1 MLTRLHAR
9 ATTTPAVRAAIQAS
23 TDNPAVLAKRHGI
36 AWETAEKWQSRA
48 ATGEV
53 HDRSHTAH
61 RLQTTLT
68 EAQGAI
74 VVHLRKTLQLPLDD
88 LLLVTQ
94 EFISAAASR
103 SAIDR
108 LLRRH
113 GVSRLD
119 KAVEAKDSS
128 KPAWKPFKAY
138 EPGFVHVDVKY
149 LPKMIDQD
157 RRQYLFVAIDRATRW
172 VHIAC
177 YDEKTAANA
186 ERFLKDLHEAC
197 PVKITRLLTDNGT
210 EFTDRLFGRNP
221 KDPSGQHEFDQL
233 CTALG
238 IEHRLTK
245 PRTPQTNG
253 MVERF
258 NGRISEV
265 LATNRFEDGED
276 LRSAL
281 TRYVWLYNC
290 QLPQKA
296 LDYKPPIEALKKWFA
311 EKPQL
316 FHRQPR
322 HRQGLDT

>member
-23 TDNPAVLAKRHGI
+23 PDCPAVLAARYGI

-48 ATGEV
+48 ATAEV

-88 LLLVTQ
+88 LLLVTR

-119 KAVEAKDSS
+119 KAVEAKDA

-149 LPKMIDQD
+149 LPKMVDQD
-157 RRQYLFVAIDRATRW
+157 QRQYLFVAIDRATRW
-172 VHIAC
+172 VHIGF

-186 ERFLKDLHEAC
+186 EHFLKALHKAC

-210 EFTDRLFGRNP
+210 EFTDRIFGRSP
-221 KDPSGQHEFDQL
+221 RDPSGQHLFDQL
-233 CTALG
+233 CMALD

-245 PRTPQTNG
+245 PGTPQTNG

-258 NGRISEV
+258 NGRISDV
-265 LATNRFEDGED
+265 LTTHRFQSGDD

-281 TRYVWLYNC
+281 TRYVWLYNH
-290 QLPQKA
+290 QLPQRA
-296 LDYKPPIEALKKWFA
+296 LDYKPPIHALKKWFA

-316 FHRQPR
+316 FQQKPR
-322 HRQGLDT
+322 NRQGLDT